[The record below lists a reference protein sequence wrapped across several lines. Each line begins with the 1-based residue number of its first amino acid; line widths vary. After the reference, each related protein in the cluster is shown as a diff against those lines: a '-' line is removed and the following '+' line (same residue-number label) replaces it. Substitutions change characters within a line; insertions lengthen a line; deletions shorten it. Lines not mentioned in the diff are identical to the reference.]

1 MDEVA
6 GERQSLSPPAARR
19 PPSGRPR
26 AFAGVFSATLLCFL
40 AIGAVLPIL
49 PKYVSEELGAGN
61 VAVGVVVGAFA
72 ISALVG
78 RPVGGRLADRR
89 GRRTVH
95 MAGMAICVV
104 AGLLL
109 FVPFGVPGLIFA
121 RLVVGLG
128 DGWVFTAG
136 VTWIVD
142 LSPGGAPRT
151 GDRDV
156 RARDLGR
163 PDVRLRA
170 RRGRLLA
177 RRLRRR
183 LGAGRDRAAARP
195 ARRAHRPRGRAAASA
210 GERGARRG
218 RARHGDLAA
227 AAAVAA
233 APAATAGFERFV
245 PREALRPGA
254 ALALANVGYGTMA
267 GFVVLLLDQQ
277 GIGHGATAFTV
288 FAGSVVAAR
297 LLLGRLPD
305 ILGAR
310 RTALG
315 AGLVQGVGLV
325 AVGLAQSLPAAL
337 AAAALMGA
345 GMSLLF
351 PSLAL
356 LVVDRVPDERRG
368 AAMGAFTAFF
378 DLGVGLG
385 APFAGLVASLAGGEY
400 AVAFY
405 VAGACCV
412 GGAFLGWFSTRGIQ
426 REPVLA

>member
-6 GERQSLSPPAARR
+6 GVRESDQSWRR
-19 PPSGRPR
+19 T
-26 AFAGVFSATLLCFL
+26 FAGVFSATILCFL

-49 PKYVSEELGAGN
+49 PKYVSEELDAGN

-72 ISALVG
+72 ISALIG
-78 RPVGGRLADRR
+78 RPIGGRLADRR

-142 LSPGGAPRT
+142 LSPEE
-151 GDRDV
+151 
-156 RARDLGR
+156 
-163 PDVRLRA
+163 
-170 RRGRLLA
+170 RRGQAIGMFGLAIWGGLTFGSVLGEGVYSLGGYDAVWALASVTPLLGLLVA
-177 RRLRRR
+177 RTVPE
-183 LGAGRDRAAARP
+183 AAPQRQP
-195 ARRAHRPRGRAAASA
+195 VN
-210 GERGARRG
+210 EE
-218 RARHGDLAA
+218 LAA
-227 AAAVAA
+227 AELGVPIGRPHPAVATTP
-233 APAATAGFERFV
+233 APSSAFERLV

-267 GFVVLLLDQQ
+267 GFVVLLLAQQ

-288 FAGSVVAAR
+288 FAGSVVATR

-305 ILGAR
+305 VFGAR
-310 RTALG
+310 RTALC
-315 AGLVQGVGLV
+315 AGIVQGIGLV
-325 AVGLAQSLPAAL
+325 AVGLAQSLPMAL

-405 VAGACCV
+405 VAGGCCV
-412 GGAFLGWFSTRGIQ
+412 AGAFLGWFSTRGIQ

>member
-6 GERQSLSPPAARR
+6 GELEMHQSWRR
-19 PPSGRPR
+19 T
-26 AFAGVFSATLLCFL
+26 FAGVFSATILCFL

-109 FVPFGVPGLIFA
+109 FVPFGVAGLIFA

-142 LSPGGAPRT
+142 LSPEE
-151 GDRDV
+151 
-156 RARDLGR
+156 
-163 PDVRLRA
+163 
-170 RRGRLLA
+170 RRGQAIGMFGLAIWGGLTFGSVLGEGVYSLGGYDAVWTLAAVAPLLGLLVA
-177 RRLRRR
+177 RTVPE
-183 LGAGRDRAAARP
+183 AAAQRQP
-195 ARRAHRPRGRAAASA
+195 VN
-210 GERGARRG
+210 EE
-218 RARHGDLAA
+218 LAA
-227 AAAVAA
+227 AELGVPLGPSGVAVVD
-233 APAATAGFERFV
+233 APAQGAGFERFV

-305 ILGAR
+305 VLGAR

-356 LVVDRVPDERRG
+356 LVVDRVPDQRRG

-405 VAGACCV
+405 VGGACCV

-426 REPVLA
+426 RDPVLA

>member
-1 MDEVA
+1 VA
-6 GERQSLSPPAARR
+6 GEPETHQAAPAAR
-19 PPSGRPR
+19 PVLPGGRWQR
-26 AFAGVFSATLLCFL
+26 TFAGVFSATLLCFL

-72 ISALVG
+72 ISALIG

-89 GRRTVH
+89 GRRKVH
-95 MAGMAICVV
+95 MAGMAICCV

-109 FVPFGVPGLIFA
+109 FLPFGVPGLIFA

-142 LSPGGAPRT
+142 LSPEE
-151 GDRDV
+151 
-156 RARDLGR
+156 
-163 PDVRLRA
+163 
-170 RRGRLLA
+170 RRGQAIGMFGLAIWGGLTFGSVLGEGVYSLGGYDAVWALAAITPLLGLLVA
-177 RRLRRR
+177 RTVPEAAPLRQ
-183 LGAGRDRAAARP
+183 P
-195 ARRAHRPRGRAAASA
+195 VN
-210 GERGARRG
+210 EE
-218 RARHGDLAA
+218 LAA
-227 AAAVAA
+227 AELGTAIHLPPLAVAGAPEA
-233 APAATAGFERFV
+233 AAGFERFV
-245 PREALRPGA
+245 PREAWRPGA
-254 ALALANVGYGTMA
+254 ALALANIGYGTMA

-288 FAGSVVAAR
+288 FAASVVAAR

-305 ILGAR
+305 IVGAR

-337 AAAALMGA
+337 AAAVLMGT

-356 LVVDRVPDERRG
+356 LVVGRVPDERRG

-385 APFAGLVASLAGGEY
+385 APFAGLVASLAGGQY

-426 REPVLA
+426 GEPVLA

>member
-1 MDEVA
+1 MDAVS
-6 GERQSLSPPAARR
+6 GEREIQTTARSWR
-19 PPSGRPR
+19 ST
-26 AFAGVFSATLLCFL
+26 FAGVFSATLLCFL

-49 PKYVSEELGAGN
+49 PRYVSEELDAGN

-72 ISALVG
+72 ISALIG
-78 RPVGGRLADRR
+78 RPIGGRLADRR
-89 GRRTVH
+89 GRRTIH

-142 LSPGGAPRT
+142 LSPE
-151 GDRDV
+151 
-156 RARDLGR
+156 
-163 PDVRLRA
+163 A
-170 RRGRLLA
+170 RRGQAIGMFGLAIWGGLTFGSVLGEGAFSLGGYDAVWALAAITPLLGLLVA
-177 RRLRRR
+177 RTVPEAAPLRQ
-183 LGAGRDRAAARP
+183 P
-195 ARRAHRPRGRAAASA
+195 VN
-210 GERGARRG
+210 EE
-218 RARHGDLAA
+218 LAA
-227 AAAVAA
+227 AELGTAIALPRPA
-233 APAATAGFERFV
+233 APAVPPAVTGFERLV
-245 PREALRPGA
+245 PREAWRPGA
-254 ALALANVGYGTMA
+254 ALALANIGYGTMA

-288 FAGSVVAAR
+288 FAASVVSTR
-297 LLLGRLPD
+297 LVLGRLPD

-315 AGLVQGVGLV
+315 AGLVQGIGLV
-325 AVGLAQSLPAAL
+325 AVGLAPSLPAAL

-400 AVAFY
+400 AIAFY

-412 GGAFLGWFSTRGIQ
+412 GGAVLGWFSTRGI
-426 REPVLA
+426 RSDPVLA